1 MPPQDRAPV
10 KDADLESMSM
20 NLKEGG
26 RYVVNYDEDLMAVD
40 FGDNVSLA
48 EKKAVV
54 LSTMAVDF
62 GSNVSLAEKK
72 ATVLSTILGK
82 SYLILSSIMPPQD
95 RAAVKDADLELM
107 SMNLKEGGRYVVNC
121 NEDLT
126 AVDFRGNVSLAEK
139 EAAVL
144 STAMVD
150 FDNNVSLA
158 KKEAAMLSTTVK
170 I

>member
-26 RYVVNYDEDLMAVD
+26 HYVVNHDEDLMAVD

-48 EKKAVV
+48 EKEAVV
-54 LSTMAVDF
+54 LSTMEVDF
-62 GSNVSLAEKK
+62 GNNVSLAEKE
-72 ATVLSTILGK
+72 ATVRDDIVGEIIFNAIF
-82 SYLILSSIMPPQD
+82 YHAPARSSSCQG
-95 RAAVKDADLELM
+95 ESM

-126 AVDFRGNVSLAEK
+126 AIDFRGNVSLAEK
-139 EAAVL
+139 EAAML

-150 FDNNVSLA
+150 FDDNVSLA